1 MALTSPRRS
10 ALADQVIA
18 QLRNQI
24 TSGEW
29 PVGSRI
35 PTEPELVEQLGV
47 ARNTVREAVRALA
60 HNGLLDIRQGSGTY
74 VVATSEL
81 AGVMHRRFAAADPRH
96 IAELRST
103 LESSAARL
111 AAVRRTER
119 DLRQLDTLMARR
131 EEAWASGDA
140 EAFVAADATLH
151 LAVVAASHNDVLTEL
166 YADLGDLLRD
176 YLRGDVGPE
185 LRPEN
190 HMDHARLVEAIRA
203 GDAETAAARGGEPCA
218 ELPAGPGVAL
228 GPLTAGLLDAAHT
241 GAGRWLTQ
249 AVAISF
255 QQRSSSRTVRPGSTA
270 TAAPSA
276 STSHQRA
283 HSVWSWTRSV
293 EG

>member
-10 ALADQVIA
+10 ALADQVINE
-18 QLRNQI
+18 LRNQI

-74 VVATSEL
+74 VIATSEL
-81 AGVMHRRFAAADPRH
+81 AGVMHRRFADADPRH

-111 AAVRRTER
+111 AAERRTER
-119 DLRQLDTLMARR
+119 DVRQLDAVLARR

-140 EAFVAADATLH
+140 ELFVRADATLH
-151 LAVVAASHNDVLTEL
+151 LAVVAASHNDVLIGL

-176 YLRGDVGPE
+176 WLRDDVGQE
-185 LRPEN
+185 LRPED
-190 HMDHARLVEAIRA
+190 HMDHGRLIEAIRA
-203 GDAETAAARGGEPCA
+203 RDAETAATEA
-218 ELPAGPGVAL
+218 AGYSLKCL
-228 GPLTAGLLDAAHT
+228 GD
-241 GAGRWLTQ
+241 R
-249 AVAISF
+249 V
-255 QQRSSSRTVRPGSTA
+255 
-270 TAAPSA
+270 
-276 STSHQRA
+276 
-283 HSVWSWTRSV
+283 
-293 EG
+293 

>member
-60 HNGLLDIRQGSGTY
+60 HNSLLDIRQGSGTY
-74 VVATSEL
+74 VAATSEL
-81 AGVMHRRFAAADPRH
+81 AGVMHRRFASADPRH
-96 IAELRST
+96 VAELRST

-111 AAVRRTER
+111 AAARRTDR
-119 DLRQLDTLMARR
+119 DLKQLDALMRRR
-131 EEAWASGDA
+131 EETWAAGDA

-151 LAVVAASHNDVLTEL
+151 LAVVAAAHNDVLTGL
-166 YADLGDLLRD
+166 YADLGDLLREHVRD
-176 YLRGDVGPE
+176 DVGHE

-190 HMDHARLVEAIRA
+190 HMDHGRLVEAIRA
-203 GDAETAAARGGEPCA
+203 GDAETAAQEA
-218 ELPAGPGVAL
+218 
-228 GPLTAGLLDAAHT
+228 
-241 GAGRWLTQ
+241 
-249 AVAISF
+249 
-255 QQRSSSRTVRPGSTA
+255 
-270 TAAPSA
+270 
-276 STSHQRA
+276 TSHALNCLSDR
-283 HSVWSWTRSV
+283 V
-293 EG
+293 

>member
-1 MALTSPRRS
+1 MALTSTRRS

-24 TSGEW
+24 TTGEW

-81 AGVMHRRFAAADPRH
+81 AGVMHRRFASADPRH
-96 IAELRST
+96 VAELRST

-119 DLRQLDTLMARR
+119 DLKQLDALMKRR
-131 EEAWASGDA
+131 EETWAAGDA
-140 EAFVAADATLH
+140 EAFVDADSTLH

-176 YLRGDVGPE
+176 YLREDVGEDLTP
-185 LRPEN
+185 RTP
-190 HMDHARLVEAIRA
+190 MDHSRLVEAIRA
-203 GDAETAAARGGEPCA
+203 GDAETAAAE
-218 ELPAGPGVAL
+218 
-228 GPLTAGLLDAAHT
+228 AASHT
-241 GAGRWLTQ
+241 L
-249 AVAISF
+249 SC
-255 QQRSSSRTVRPGSTA
+255 
-270 TAAPSA
+270 
-276 STSHQRA
+276 RA
-283 HSVWSWTRSV
+283 DRV
-293 EG
+293 

>member
-10 ALADQVIA
+10 ALSDQVITE
-18 QLRNQI
+18 LRNQI

-74 VVATSEL
+74 VIATSEL
-81 AGVMHRRFAAADPRH
+81 AGVMHRRFADADPRH

-111 AAVRRTER
+111 AAERRTER
-119 DLRQLDTLMARR
+119 DVRQLDAVLARR

-140 EAFVAADATLH
+140 ELFVRADATLH
-151 LAVVAASHNDVLTEL
+151 LAVVAASHNDVLIGL

-176 YLRGDVGPE
+176 WLRDDVGQE
-185 LRPEN
+185 LRPED
-190 HMDHARLVEAIRA
+190 HMDHGRLIEAIRA
-203 GDAETAAARGGEPCA
+203 RDAETAATEA
-218 ELPAGPGVAL
+218 AGYSLKCL
-228 GPLTAGLLDAAHT
+228 GD
-241 GAGRWLTQ
+241 R
-249 AVAISF
+249 V
-255 QQRSSSRTVRPGSTA
+255 
-270 TAAPSA
+270 
-276 STSHQRA
+276 
-283 HSVWSWTRSV
+283 
-293 EG
+293 